1 MTIVTCPRMR
11 PNSAGRIQRQ
21 LRLVIGAG
29 ATIAAAGCNRGGI
42 TSTAAPTPG
51 ADPWLLRLARETG
64 AQVRREGRFFVVYPR
79 FISRDGLTDVAM
91 LPDDY
96 VFLES
101 LRAGA
106 NAHFADT
113 SAYADPRRLAA
124 LPDSARFFFTMVGP
138 PRVEADS
145 GFAEIVEGRAG
156 TAGEPLQREV
166 LRYVFVRR
174 GATWEFVRHVRLYS
188 T

>member
-1 MTIVTCPRMR
+1 MEQIGVSQVPRR
-11 PNSAGRIQRQ
+11 LLSAI
-21 LRLVIGAG
+21 AG
-29 ATIAAAGCNRGGI
+29 FATAAAVGSTPHVI
-42 TSTAAPTPG
+42 TSTAASTPR
-51 ADPWLLRLARETG
+51 ADSSLLRLARETG
-64 AQVRREGRFFVVYPR
+64 AQVRKEGRFLVVYPR
-79 FISRDGLTDVAM
+79 FIWRDGLTDVSM
-91 LPDDY
+91 LPDDHA
-96 VFLES
+96 FLES

-113 SAYADPRRLAA
+113 IAYADPRRLAA

-156 TAGEPLQREV
+156 TGDEPLQREV

-174 GATWEFVRHVRLYS
+174 GATWEFVRRIRLYS